1 MPMWPKPSRLVRL
14 PHIAYYPGQG
24 DCAMK
29 ISKTLSNKRE
39 EILRITAAHGANN
52 LRLFGSV
59 SRGEATENSDV
70 DILVKLEPGRTLL
83 DIVAIKQDLEDL
95 LGCKVDVV
103 TEDAVSPYI
112 REQILKDAVN
122 L

>member
-1 MPMWPKPSRLVRL
+1 MNVRK
-14 PHIAYYPGQG
+14 A
-24 DCAMK
+24 
-29 ISKTLSNKRE
+29 LSNKRE
-39 EILRITAAHGANN
+39 EILRITAAHGARN
-52 LRLFGSV
+52 LRVFGSV
-59 SRGEATENSDV
+59 SRGEATEKSDI
-70 DILVKLEPGRTLL
+70 DLLINLEPGRTLL

-112 REQILKDAVN
+112 REQILKDAVS

>member
-1 MPMWPKPSRLVRL
+1 MNVNE
-14 PHIAYYPGQG
+14 H
-24 DCAMK
+24 
-29 ISKTLSNKRE
+29 LSNKRD
-39 EILRITAAHGANN
+39 EILRIAATHGAKH
-52 LRLFGSV
+52 LRIFGSV
-59 SRGEATENSDV
+59 SRGEATDRSDV
-70 DILVKLEPGRTLL
+70 DILVSLEPGRSLL

-112 REQILKDAVN
+112 REQVLKDAVS